1 VTALLMTVSLMG
13 LLALPAFAQGSGDPF
28 QIALEEQNNSGI
40 SGGAE
45 FKDQGDGTTAVSLVV
60 QGVAEKGEYPAHIHS
75 GKCPEVGDITYPLEP
90 VKFDANA
97 SGAASPNTGWSV
109 TILDAPIDEILA
121 QQSAVNV
128 HLSTDPSVYV
138 ACGDLPM
145 AGELED
151 IDDHE
156 TVSRTFELTLNGTVP
171 ADQAFHVGFTA
182 VHDDGAVSGTDQI
195 LWCGQVQGFEPQ
207 AKCEG
212 GGTVYR
218 RTVEITSALREFPA
232 GTVLQAQW
240 RRFDGETGASEEF
253 LVMEEPLDADMPY
266 TAEYTFGG
274 GAGDD
279 DVGPTVVPIE
289 PTTEP
294 APAEPTTGPRPQPTE
309 GMPTMPPKAGAGG
322 LATGASVPWGTMGLA
337 ATCLL
342 AAGYAVI
349 RRR

>member
-1 VTALLMTVSLMG
+1 MKRLTTLLMS
-13 LLALPAFAQGSGDPF
+13 LALMAMMAPPAFAQGDDDPLSF

-45 FKDQGDGTTAVSLVV
+45 LKDQGDGTTEVTLVV
-60 QGVAEKGEYPAHIHS
+60 QGVAEKGEYAAHIHA
-75 GKCPEVGDITYPLEP
+75 GRCPEVGDITYPLVP

-97 SGAASPNTGWSV
+97 SAGPSPTTGVSV
-109 TILDAPIDEILA
+109 TVLDAPIDEILA
-121 QQSAVNV
+121 QQSAVNL

-138 ACGDLPM
+138 SCGDLPM

-156 TVSRTFELTLNGTVP
+156 TVTKTFELTLNGTVP

-207 AKCEG
+207 VECKG

-240 RRFDGETGASEEF
+240 RRFDGDTGASDEF

-266 TAEYTFGG
+266 TAEYTFDG

-279 DVGPTVVPIE
+279 GQDETPSNQQADTPE
-289 PTTEP
+289 ETPET
-294 APAEPTTGPRPQPTE
+294 
-309 GMPTMPPKAGAGG
+309 GAGG
-322 LATGASVPWGTMGLA
+322 LAPGTSIPVGNAAAGLA
-337 ATCLL
+337 MLVG
-342 AAGYAVI
+342 AGYAVV